1 MIYNE
6 TYIGTARD
14 ADELIILLR
23 DEVPLFATVDVASY
37 EHKADV
43 EVWYDK
49 DTNTVILK

>member
-6 TYIGTARD
+6 VYVDTAYNV
-14 ADELIILLR
+14 DELIVILR
-23 DEVPLFATVDVASY
+23 KKVPLMASI
-37 EHKADV
+37 EMFEGVRSPAV

>member
-6 TYIGTARD
+6 VYIGTANNV
-14 ADELIILLR
+14 DELIVILR
-23 DEVPLFATVDVASY
+23 KKVPAVASI
-37 EHKADV
+37 EMSAGDRAPDV

>member
-6 TYIGTARD
+6 VYIGTANNV
-14 ADELIILLR
+14 DELIVILR
-23 DEVPLFATVDVASY
+23 KKVPAMASI
-37 EHKADV
+37 EMSEGGRSPSV